1 MRRKQQA
8 DFAGA
13 SWRAAF
19 SIPHGTRVASDE
31 GRDSSL
37 ASEKEAAASNIIY
50 MKSLIV
56 TFFSLL
62 LCSCANMLVT
72 KTDVSTPGG
81 GVVAPTDA
89 KDVASHGVY
98 MITNCGVGASN
109 PRAIYIRPFCIDN
122 AVFHGDEAASEGEM
136 PIRKAL
142 TPVEFAED
150 LKEELERIA
159 PVRILKDNESPTVGW
174 LVEGNFTEVDGGS
187 PVGRFFLGNLGAGRS
202 FLALH
207 VRITDV
213 TRHTVVYEFDMAGGS
228 GYQGK
233 LGTLRASGL
242 GKATHFDLRNAAER
256 IYLTLSTNP
265 SRYAARSSPALQ

>member
-1 MRRKQQA
+1 MESGFFR
-8 DFAGA
+8 
-13 SWRAAF
+13 
-19 SIPHGTRVASDE
+19 PHGTRVASDE
-31 GRDSSL
+31 GRNSPL

-56 TFFSLL
+56 IFSSLL
-62 LCSCANMLVT
+62 LCSCANMVVT

-81 GVVAPTDA
+81 AVVAQTDA
-89 KDVASHGVY
+89 KDVASRGIY
-98 MITNCGVGASN
+98 MTTSCGVGASD
-109 PRAIYIRPFCIDN
+109 PRAIYVRPFCIDN

-142 TPVEFAED
+142 TPVEFAQD

-159 PVRILKDNESPTVGW
+159 PVRILKDNESPRVGW
-174 LVEGNFTEVDGGS
+174 LIEGNFAEVDGGS
-187 PVGRFFLGNLGAGRS
+187 PVGRFFLGNLGVGRS

-213 TRHTVVYEFDMAGGS
+213 TRHTVIYEFDMAGGS

-233 LGTLRASGL
+233 FGTLRASGL

-256 IYLTLSTNP
+256 IYFVLSTNP
-265 SRYAARSSPALQ
+265 GRYAAHSSPALQ